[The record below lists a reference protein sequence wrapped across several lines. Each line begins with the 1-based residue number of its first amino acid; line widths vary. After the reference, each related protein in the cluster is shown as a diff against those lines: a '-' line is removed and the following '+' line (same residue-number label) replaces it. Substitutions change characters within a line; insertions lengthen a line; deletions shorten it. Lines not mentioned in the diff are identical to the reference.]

1 MNCIIPRNTAG
12 NYIID
17 HRKQLYDNQANAYEI
32 ISRTSGLLN
41 KREFSYS
48 G

>member
-1 MNCIIPRNTAG
+1 MSCVILRNTAG

-17 HRKQLYDNQANAYEI
+17 HRKQLYDNRANANEI
-32 ISRTSGLLN
+32 LSRTSGLLN